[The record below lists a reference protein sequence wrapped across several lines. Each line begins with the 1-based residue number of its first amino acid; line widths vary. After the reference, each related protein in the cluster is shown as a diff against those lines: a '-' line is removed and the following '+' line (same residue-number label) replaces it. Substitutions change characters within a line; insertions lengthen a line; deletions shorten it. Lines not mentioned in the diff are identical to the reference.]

1 MQLAVG
7 MGSSDRAGLA
17 APIVDR
23 FYKVCLGSEILL
35 TRTVPLFVDLAT
47 PECYTVCF
55 NFM

>member
-7 MGSSDRAGLA
+7 VGSSDRAGLA